1 MKAMLAAVGNGAAA
15 FGQHF
20 VDIAHEL
27 AAARLTGERAL
38 VCTAAALSVA
48 LAVTLAQAA
57 SLDNPW
63 WAGIS
68 GLVASQA
75 TRPASI
81 ARSILRIIG
90 TAIGTGLGCVAIA
103 LFAYDHVA
111 LCLFLFAVSSIAML
125 GFSVSPHSYAWLLGG
140 LNATIIVIMAMDDP
154 SRTPFIAF
162 DRLAEVALGCVA
174 AVLVALALAPGG
186 EPAAAAVPPGWRDL
200 LGAGWPAVQHA
211 VRCGIAVVV
220 VLLIWNFLDLP
231 SLSQIAITVTAVMA
245 VPVTAANDRLDMRG
259 IVTGRAIQRLI
270 GCLLGGVLGLLCLGM
285 QLTSHALWLLV
296 LFGGVWICVHVQAS
310 KAAISYAGN
319 QAAIVFIV
327 TIAQGFG
334 PPTSILP
341 GIDRF
346 AGILGGLAVLLVLG
360 LVLWP
365 GPEAEDPAR

>member
-1 MKAMLAAVGNGAAA
+1 
-15 FGQHF
+15 
-20 VDIAHEL
+20 
-27 AAARLTGERAL
+27 
-38 VCTAAALSVA
+38 
-48 LAVTLAQAA
+48 
-57 SLDNPW
+57 
-63 WAGIS
+63 
-68 GLVASQA
+68 
-75 TRPASI
+75 
-81 ARSILRIIG
+81 
-90 TAIGTGLGCVAIA
+90 
-103 LFAYDHVA
+103 
-111 LCLFLFAVSSIAML
+111 
-125 GFSVSPHSYAWLLGG
+125 
-140 LNATIIVIMAMDDP
+140 
-154 SRTPFIAF
+154 
-162 DRLAEVALGCVA
+162 
-174 AVLVALALAPGG
+174 
-186 EPAAAAVPPGWRDL
+186 VPPGWRDL